1 MKTWS
6 VSQKSTMPAGKALLT
21 PWQPGQPLPL
31 PGYPRPQMLRPDWM
45 NLNGTWEYAILPV
58 PAPAPREFQGR
69 ILVPFPVESFLSGVQ
84 KPLQPDER
92 LWYRRTFTIPAG
104 WQGQRILLHF
114 GAVDYACEVWIN
126 SISAGSHTGGY
137 LPFSMDITDH
147 LQNRENILV
156 VGVTDPTDS
165 GLQERGKQVL
175 KPKSIWYTAV
185 SGIWQTVWLEPVPQI
200 NIASLR
206 LTPDLDLE
214 HLAIRV
220 LVNGNSDGCTVIAST
235 VDASGRMISCRANAG
250 QELRLQVPDPHPWS
264 PDDPYLYPLTI
275 TLEKNGQVLDRVE
288 SYFAMRKFSL
298 LPDSQGRMR
307 VALNNQPIFLYG
319 PLDQG
324 YFPDGLYTAPSEEA
338 MLFDIQYAK
347 ELGCNLIR
355 KHVKVEPARW
365 YAACDRMGMIVMQ
378 DMPNGGVPAS
388 DVVAFLAIITGL
400 QRSDRRGLHRFGR
413 HAARNRQQLR
423 TELQEMID
431 HLYNFACIAAWVP
444 FNESWGQFHANE
456 VSDWVNE
463 HDSTRLVDHASGW
476 FDQGGGDFISKHVYF
491 KKLPRN
497 LEPDARRAAIISEFG
512 GYSLKT
518 PGHMWNEAKK
528 YGYRY
533 FNTREELT
541 EAYLH
546 LLQDELEPLIRNGLS
561 SAVYTQTTDVEIE
574 INGYLTYDR
583 KVEKMDA
590 GKLKQAHARLFAA
603 AKET

>member
-1 MKTWS
+1 
-6 VSQKSTMPAGKALLT
+6 MPAGKAPST
-21 PWQPGQPLPL
+21 PWQPDQPLPL
-31 PGYPRPQMLRPDWM
+31 PEYPRPQMLRPDWM
-45 NLNGTWEYAILPV
+45 NLNGTWEYSILPI
-58 PAPAPREFQGR
+58 PAHAPREFQGN

-84 KPLQPDER
+84 KPLRPDER
-92 LWYRRTFTIPAG
+92 LWYRRTFSIPAG

-114 GAVDYACEVWIN
+114 GAVDYACEVWVN
-126 SISAGSHTGGY
+126 GNTAGTHTGGY

-147 LQNRENILV
+147 LQNGENILM

-175 KPKSIWYTAV
+175 NPKSIWYTAV

-200 NIASLR
+200 HIASLR

-214 HLAIRV
+214 QLGIRV
-220 LVNGNSDGCTVIAST
+220 QVNGNSDGCTVITRS
-235 VDASGRMISCRANAG
+235 VDANGRMISCREDAG
-250 QELRLQVPDPHPWS
+250 QELRLQVPDPRPWS

-275 TLEKNGQVLDRVE
+275 TLEKDGQVLDRVE

-338 MLFDIQYAK
+338 MLYDIQYTK

-365 YAACDRMGMIVMQ
+365 YAACDRLGMIVMQ

-400 QRSDRRGLHRFGR
+400 RRSDRRGLHRFGR
-413 HAARNRQQLR
+413 HAARNRVQLR

-444 FNESWGQFHANE
+444 FNESWGQFHAKE
-456 VSDWVNE
+456 VAGWVKSY
-463 HDSTRLVDHASGW
+463 DPTRLVDHASGW

-497 LEPDARRAAIISEFG
+497 LKPDVRRAAIISEFG

-583 KVEKMDA
+583 TIEKMDA
-590 GKLKQAHARLFAA
+590 GKLKAAHTHLFAA
-603 AKET
+603 AREA

>member
-1 MKTWS
+1 M
-6 VSQKSTMPAGKALLT
+6 T
-21 PWQPGQPLPL
+21 PWQPNLPVPLPE
-31 PGYPRPQMLRPDWM
+31 YPRPQMQRSDWM
-45 NLNGTWEYAILPV
+45 NLNGTWEYAILPMA
-58 PAPAPREFQGR
+58 APAPQMFQGN
-69 ILVPFPVESFLSGVQ
+69 ILVPFAVESQLSGVQ

-92 LWYRRTFTIPAG
+92 LWYRRAFTIPAS
-104 WQGQRILLHF
+104 WQNQRILLHF
-114 GAVDYACEVWIN
+114 GAVDYTCEVWVN
-126 SISAGSHTGGY
+126 GMSTGTHTGGY
-137 LPFSMDITDH
+137 LPFNMDITRF
-147 LQNRENILV
+147 LQNGENTLL
-156 VGVTDPTDS
+156 VGVNDPTDS

-175 KPKSIWYTAV
+175 KPKSIWYTAI
-185 SGIWQTVWLEPVPQI
+185 SGIWQTVWLEPVPHI
-200 NIASLR
+200 SIASLR
-206 LTPDLDLE
+206 LTPDLDHERLG
-214 HLAIRV
+214 IRV
-220 LVNGNSDGCTVIAST
+220 QVHGNSDDCAVIASA
-235 VDASGRMISCRANAG
+235 VDASGNKISCRADTG
-250 QELRLQVPDPHPWS
+250 QELVLEVLDIRPWS

-275 TLEKNGQVLDRVE
+275 TLEKDGQILDRVE

-307 VALNNQPIFLYG
+307 VALNNQPLFLYG

-338 MLFDIQYAK
+338 MLFDIEYTK
-347 ELGCNLIR
+347 TLGCNLIR
-355 KHVKVEPARW
+355 KHVKVEPTRW
-365 YAACDRMGMIVMQ
+365 YAACDRLGMIVMQ

-388 DVVAFLAIITGL
+388 DIVAFLAIITGL

-431 HLYNFACIAAWVP
+431 HLYNHPCIAAWVP

-456 VSDWVNE
+456 VSEWVNS
-463 HDSTRLVDHASGW
+463 HDNTRLVDHASGW

-497 LEPDARRAAIISEFG
+497 LKPDARRAAIISEFG

-518 PGHMWNEAKK
+518 PGHMWNEDKK
-528 YGYRY
+528 YGYRF

-541 EAYLH
+541 NAYLR

-561 SAVYTQTTDVEIE
+561 GAVYTQTTDVEIE

-583 KVEKMDA
+583 KLEKMDA
-590 GKLKQAHARLFAA
+590 ARIKEAHAHMIALGRQTF
-603 AKET
+603 